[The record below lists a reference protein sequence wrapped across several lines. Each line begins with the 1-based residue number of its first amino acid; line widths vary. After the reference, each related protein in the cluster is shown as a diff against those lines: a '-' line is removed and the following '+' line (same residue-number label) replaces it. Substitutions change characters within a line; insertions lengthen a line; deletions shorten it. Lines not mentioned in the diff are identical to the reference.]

1 MYQQTIGG
9 AESEVMKKVARIA
22 GKSGKNLKEKNV
34 EIYPELSIGLGRM
47 EPEHHIKL
55 NDNTSPNSIYP

>member
-22 GKSGKNLKEKNV
+22 RKSGKKLKEKIV
-34 EIYPELSIGLGRM
+34 EIYPELSIGLRRM
-47 EPEHHIKL
+47 EP
-55 NDNTSPNSIYP
+55 